1 MTVQSRSVPNE
12 VTESHQV
19 SGSGDGAPQSE
30 SNAPDVS
37 FLEASHPLLRGLQA
51 TFHDQLTRRK
61 TKLAEVIREFKA
73 EISTASKDREDAGVQ
88 LYGKQQQLAKLHE
101 QVESLNDAISEATQ
115 SRIGAEK
122 NVEEQSKKV
131 GKKKDELKSCTRSLE
146 TTQDDL
152 NRITLA
158 IRQGQEHS
166 QEMRTEIEVTRR
178 TTYKSEHAIQKDEK
192 SKLHQD
198 FLVDSMNT
206 QILRLT
212 EKKRLYEE
220 QFNAQHKETETAKAA
235 LREAEEEM
243 KTVENEKHILLQ
255 QWKTCLLGIG
265 KRNDALQ
272 STNKAILEARDKEA
286 SIDFEMRG
294 VRSETRGAQ
303 EQNEQFTATLNR
315 KNEEVRG
322 IQAQLTALRDSK
334 TRLAERYVTMKKS
347 QVQTQAETTRTQQ
360 AINSIEQQL
369 HTIDSN
375 IQKITMES
383 TQLNEKIVATMMG
396 QTTFDRSTSNTAKLA
411 KGLHKAILDKDGELE
426 IVRND
431 ISRVKVEALD
441 NKAQRDSLAEQLK
454 SLEEALAAKEE
465 MISQYESEI
474 RKRHN
479 HIEKKQLSVDRLN
492 KEYDEK
498 RSKQV
503 TEDTG
508 PLECK
513 VKDLRETLKKMVSE
527 SHQMQQEWMIKQAEL
542 VELESKIEQAIQ
554 TVGSMKHKK
563 TVLDQR
569 MLRLTNELDNQQK
582 EIKTIRDEIRH
593 FRFEMDRLSQ
603 LLAEHATAEDKAARK
618 RTELQKDLEGR
629 IDESQQK
636 EEESRVAIQV
646 GVSLQ
651 NIPLSLALYRMN
663 YCLIFMYNST
673 VDIVEIIFCSD

>member
-1 MTVQSRSVPNE
+1 
-12 VTESHQV
+12 
-19 SGSGDGAPQSE
+19 
-30 SNAPDVS
+30 
-37 FLEASHPLLRGLQA
+37 
-51 TFHDQLTRRK
+51 
-61 TKLAEVIREFKA
+61 
-73 EISTASKDREDAGVQ
+73 
-88 LYGKQQQLAKLHE
+88 
-101 QVESLNDAISEATQ
+101 
-115 SRIGAEK
+115 
-122 NVEEQSKKV
+122 
-131 GKKKDELKSCTRSLE
+131 
-146 TTQDDL
+146 
-152 NRITLA
+152 
-158 IRQGQEHS
+158 
-166 QEMRTEIEVTRR
+166 
-178 TTYKSEHAIQKDEK
+178 
-192 SKLHQD
+192 
-198 FLVDSMNT
+198 
-206 QILRLT
+206 
-212 EKKRLYEE
+212 
-220 QFNAQHKETETAKAA
+220 
-235 LREAEEEM
+235 
-243 KTVENEKHILLQ
+243 
-255 QWKTCLLGIG
+255 
-265 KRNDALQ
+265 
-272 STNKAILEARDKEA
+272 
-286 SIDFEMRG
+286 
-294 VRSETRGAQ
+294 
-303 EQNEQFTATLNR
+303 
-315 KNEEVRG
+315 
-322 IQAQLTALRDSK
+322 
-334 TRLAERYVTMKKS
+334 
-347 QVQTQAETTRTQQ
+347 
-360 AINSIEQQL
+360 
-369 HTIDSN
+369 
-375 IQKITMES
+375 
-383 TQLNEKIVATMMG
+383 
-396 QTTFDRSTSNTAKLA
+396 
-411 KGLHKAILDKDGELE
+411 
-426 IVRND
+426 
-431 ISRVKVEALD
+431 
-441 NKAQRDSLAEQLK
+441 
-454 SLEEALAAKEE
+454 